1 MPDTI
6 SVFRNPN
13 GEKLYMAAYEES
25 LKLWPIPYEST
36 TIPTKI
42 GETHVIISG
51 LKDAKPLVML
61 HGASA
66 SSTMWFANVGELGA
80 KYRIYAIDTV
90 SDVGKSKITS
100 LPKDRKELADWLV
113 EVFNGLDI
121 QNPHLVGL
129 SYGGFLTINMA
140 SFFPELIDRIVMLAP
155 AGVFDKLTLMFYFK
169 AFSTMFFPFKG
180 RLDSFMKWIV
190 ADGFKINEIFEK
202 QMKLAM
208 GKGKSR
214 IKVYP
219 SLFPDEELRGI
230 DKPALLFV
238 GDQEVIYNAE
248 RVIERAKRLMPNV
261 ETELIPDCGHVIAIE
276 KPDFVNKRIL
286 SFLSEG

>member
-1 MPDTI
+1 MSDTI
-6 SVFRNPN
+6 SVFRNPE
-13 GEKLYMAAYEES
+13 GEKLYMDAYEES
-25 LKLWPIPYEST
+25 LKLWPIPYETT
-36 TIPTKI
+36 TIPTRI
-42 GETHVIISG
+42 GETHVIICG

-66 SSTMWFANVGELGA
+66 SATMWFSNVGELGA
-80 KYRIYAIDTV
+80 KYRIYAVDTV
-90 SDVGKSKITS
+90 TDVGKSKVTTI
-100 LPKDRKELADWLV
+100 PKKRKELAEWLV
-113 EVFNGLDI
+113 EVLKGLGV
-121 QNPHLVGL
+121 QNPHMVGL

-155 AGVFDKLTLMFYFK
+155 AGVFQKLTLMFYVK
-169 AFSTMFFPFKG
+169 AISTMLFPSEG
-180 RLDSFMKWIV
+180 RLDSFMKWLS
-190 ADGFKINEIFEK
+190 ADGFEVNETYEK

-208 GKGKSR
+208 GKGKPKITVPPSR
-214 IKVYP
+214 
-219 SLFPDEELRGI
+219 FPDEELQGI

-261 ETELIPDCGHVIAIE
+261 ETEFVPDCGHVIAIE

-286 SFLSEG
+286 SFLKVE